1 VPDAFH
7 SRANALGRRYAYVLL
22 ESRVRPALEAGHVGW
37 TFRSLDGNAMR
48 AAGQALLGTHDFS
61 AFRSAECQS
70 PTPVKTLRALAIAR
84 RGDYWRFDFE
94 ADAFL
99 HHMIRNIMGGLVA
112 VGSGSRDP
120 AWLAEVLAGRDRSL
134 AAATFAPDGL
144 YFLGP
149 YYDAVHAIPERT
161 PAMSWIP

>member
-1 VPDAFH
+1 
-7 SRANALGRRYAYVLL
+7 
-22 ESRVRPALEAGHVGW
+22 
-37 TFRSLDGNAMR
+37 MR
-48 AAGQALLGTHDFS
+48 TAAQALLGTHDFS

-70 PTPVKTLRALAIAR
+70 PSPVKTLRALAIAR

-99 HHMIRNIMGGLVA
+99 HHMIRNIMGCLVA
-112 VGSGSRDP
+112 VGSGAPR
-120 AWLAEVLAGRDRSL
+120 AGLARPRCWRARDRSL
-134 AAATFAPDGL
+134 AAATFSPDGL